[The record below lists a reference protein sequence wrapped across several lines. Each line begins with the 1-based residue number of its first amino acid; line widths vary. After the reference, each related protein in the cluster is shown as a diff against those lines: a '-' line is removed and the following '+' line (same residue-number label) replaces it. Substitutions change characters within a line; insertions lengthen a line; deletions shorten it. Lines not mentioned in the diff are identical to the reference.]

1 MGGLEKN
8 LQPSIITDN
17 IQVIWKKINMVNVR
31 KIEGNDNRPETSRVK
46 TNTELNKIPIQLL
59 KKKYKA
65 HKLLV
70 TLNKKKKIQ
79 KSQSI

>member
-17 IQVIWKKINMVNVR
+17 IQVIWKKVNMVNGR

-46 TNTELNKIPIQLL
+46 TNIKQR
-59 KKKYKA
+59 
-65 HKLLV
+65 
-70 TLNKKKKIQ
+70 
-79 KSQSI
+79 